1 MLFHLSFLYLTC
13 SCLFSYNLI
22 LTATYLCRPY
32 KEFVIEKNIYKQKVK
47 KGGGNSVPRAA
58 VIVDCAFFS
67 ICLTNL
73 VHENFT
79 PWR

>member
-13 SCLFSYNLI
+13 SCPYSYNLI

-32 KEFVIEKNIYKQKVK
+32 KEICIEKNIYKQKVK
-47 KGGGNSVPRAA
+47 KEGGNSVPRAA
-58 VIVDCAFFS
+58 VIVKCAFVF
-67 ICLTNL
+67 ICLPKL
-73 VHENFT
+73 IHENFT